1 MDHEG
6 RTAENAP
13 VSATA
18 DDEADVAALLH
29 ALRLTAAAR
38 QPPASSLTAAAVQG
52 DVDLVR
58 AFLDAGSDVEER
70 SIGFAS
76 PLQAAA
82 GRGLLDVVEVLL
94 ARGADPRQKADAV
107 YSPLSSA
114 AMHGHLDVAVRL
126 MDAIGDLAGE
136 SKAVLQA
143 AAHGHAE
150 CLGLL
155 LERGASPGE
164 HAGHVLRLAARRGHF
179 ACVKRLLAAGVD
191 PRAHPDYALDL
202 FGQPADAPYLPHQA
216 ALDEGH
222 VHVAALLAGAPV
234 DETAAS
240 RVQAKK
246 ESPATALAQL
256 AAVLRKERGEAE
268 EVPPLEGEAR
278 RHALARALERIRAGA
293 VAGDPDRRGP
303 AGRPLL
309 VLAADAGEAELV
321 DALLAAGAS
330 PSAAPD
336 DGDTAL
342 IAAARWAHR
351 AVVARLLATDT
362 DTEAR
367 NAERM
372 TALMAAAGR
381 GDLECVRLLLAAGA
395 DPDARVRGR
404 SARGF
409 AVGVHKKAI
418 RGLLEQAAERRAQS

>member
-1 MDHEG
+1 M
-6 RTAENAP
+6 RP

-18 DDEADVAALLH
+18 DDGAEVAALLH
-29 ALRLTAAAR
+29 ALRLPAAAR

-58 AFLDAGSDVEER
+58 AFLDAGSDVDER

-82 GRGLLDVVEVLL
+82 GRGLLGVVEILL
-94 ARGADPRQKADAV
+94 ARGADPREKADAV

-114 AMHGHLDVAVRL
+114 VMHGHLDVAVRL
-126 MDAIGDLAGE
+126 MDAIGDLSGE

-143 AAHGHAE
+143 AASGHVE
-150 CLGLL
+150 CLDLL
-155 LERGASPGE
+155 LARGAALGE

-202 FGQPADAPYLPHQA
+202 FGEPADAPYLPHQA

-222 VHVAALLAGAPV
+222 VHVAALLSGGPV

-240 RVQAKK
+240 RVEAKK
-246 ESPATALAQL
+246 ESPAAALARL
-256 AAVLRKERGEAE
+256 ARALREERGEKE
-268 EVPPLEGEAR
+268 EAPPLEGEAR
-278 RHALARALERIRAGA
+278 GHAFERVLERIRGGA
-293 VAGDPDRRGP
+293 VAGNPDRNGP
-303 AGRPLL
+303 GGRPLL
-309 VLAADAGEAELV
+309 VLAADAGETEIV

-330 PSAAPD
+330 PSAAAA

-351 AVVARLLATDT
+351 SVVARLLAAGT

-367 NAERM
+367 NGERL
-372 TALMAAAGR
+372 TPLMAAAAR
-381 GDLECVRLLLAAGA
+381 GDLECVRLLVAAGA

-409 AVGVHKKAI
+409 AAGIHKKAI
-418 RGLLEQAAERRAQS
+418 RDLLEAEAARRARA